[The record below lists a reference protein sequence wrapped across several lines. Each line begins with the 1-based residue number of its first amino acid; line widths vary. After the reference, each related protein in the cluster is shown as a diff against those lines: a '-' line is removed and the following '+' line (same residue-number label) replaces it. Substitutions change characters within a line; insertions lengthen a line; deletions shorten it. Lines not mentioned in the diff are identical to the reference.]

1 MPNGRWRRPLSGETA
16 LDLQIKPT
24 VRETDG
30 ICVLE
35 LSGEVD
41 VYTSPMVKDKLQ
53 ALIESDRYRIV
64 VNLKDVRYIDST
76 GLGILIGALKRV
88 REHNGSVNLVITN
101 PQTRKVFEITG
112 LVKIFGIFDTEE
124 QALSAFQG

>member
-1 MPNGRWRRPLSGETA
+1 MPSGRWRRTHPGETA

-30 ICVLE
+30 ICILE

-124 QALSAFQG
+124 QAVSAFQG